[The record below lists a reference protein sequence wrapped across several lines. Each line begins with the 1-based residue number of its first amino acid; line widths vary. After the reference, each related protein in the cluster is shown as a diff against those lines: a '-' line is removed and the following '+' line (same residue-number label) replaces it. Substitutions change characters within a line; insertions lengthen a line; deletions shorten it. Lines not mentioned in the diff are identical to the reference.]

1 MILLSADS
9 FCMKELL
16 HKTERSLKI
25 NDLINDR
32 KNDLIKDLIND
43 RKNDRK
49 INYWKSSGK

>member
-16 HKTERSLKI
+16 HRTERSLKI